1 MGARGITKRVATEEL
16 PNGIWT
22 FFFSFIFYF
31 CRGGETILD
40 FLKGENL
47 VVGGGV
53 FSVRQ
58 AIKTASFFFFMVFFG
73 FLD

>member
-1 MGARGITKRVATEEL
+1 MGARGAPKWDLDV
-16 PNGIWT
+16 
-22 FFFSFIFYF
+22 FFSFLFYF

-58 AIKTASFFFFMVFFG
+58 AIKTASFFFLWFFLG
-73 FLD
+73 SWIEGGL